1 MGNVPLVF
9 RAMRGVGL
17 LAAGLLIAIV
27 AVGCGGGS
35 NAATTEAHPEEPKEP
50 RSLRVTLDGW
60 QGPENAGLLLAQER
74 GYFADL
80 GPEPEIWSPAKPER
94 PLIYVAYGAND
105 VGISHEPEVVLAQ
118 ARGTP
123 VVILGS
129 LISQPTAAMIWTKES
144 GIKTI
149 ADLKGKTIA
158 YPGLPFQE
166 RFLEKVLA
174 SGGLTLEDVTLENV
188 GYELVPALVSGQAD
202 AIFGGSGNMEGPE
215 LEASGVR
222 PVVTPV
228 QDFGIPAYDELVVIA
243 KTKEVSEEPEL
254 MGNFMSAIAHGTAAA
269 TKDPTGVFSAL
280 AQNADANPETT
291 PGALRAQIRATNPL
305 FSKDGSVDPAQLESL
320 IDWMSEEGMIEE
332 KPSVETLLADS
343 SP

>member
-1 MGNVPLVF
+1 M
-9 RAMRGVGL
+9 GL
-17 LAAGLLIAIV
+17 LL
-27 AVGCGGGS
+27 AVLALGCGGGGEAS
-35 NAATTEAHPEEPKEP
+35 TTTVAHSEAPKEP
-50 RSLRVTLDGW
+50 RQLRVTLDGW

-74 GYFADL
+74 GYFV

-105 VGISHEPEVVLAQ
+105 LGISHEPEVVLAQ
-118 ARGTP
+118 ARGTQ

-144 GIKTI
+144 GISEV

-174 SGGLTLEDVTLENV
+174 TGGLTLEDVTLENV
-188 GYELVPALVSGQAD
+188 GYELVSALVSGQAD

-215 LEASGVR
+215 LEANGVQ

-254 MGNFMSAIAHGTAAA
+254 MSDFMSAATRGNAAA
-269 TKDPTGVFSAL
+269 VKDPKGVFGAL
-280 AQNADANPETT
+280 NGNADANPETT
-291 PGALRAQIRATNPL
+291 PGARRAQIQATSPL
-305 FSKDGSVDPAQLESL
+305 LSKDGSVDPAQAESL
-320 IDWMSEEGMIEE
+320 IDWMYEEGMIEE
-332 KPSVETLLADS
+332 KVSVESLLPDI